1 MRKSV
6 RKLATLLQGVLEIQ
20 LLVSHYSHE
29 WVDKNDAKRMSF
41 FRRQV
46 EVTKNIV
53 NPPWLDWP
61 VAHPPTRDR
70 RRE

>member
-1 MRKSV
+1 MGAP
-6 RKLATLLQGVLEIQ
+6 LPHHM
-20 LLVSHYSHE
+20 LVAVMWE
-29 WVDKNDAKRMSF
+29 LTPCACAPRWVDKNDAKRMSF

-61 VAHPPTRDR
+61 VAHPRRPPTHDR